1 MTRRGV
7 EANGEMCRIY
17 LRGRS
22 ADDAADLYSAD
33 PGRLT
38 TGCQDEGADHAA

>member
-17 LRGRS
+17 LRERS
-22 ADDAADLYSAD
+22 AEITADRTA
-33 PGRLT
+33 R
-38 TGCQDEGADHAA
+38 TGS